1 MLTETIEGFIVR
13 RIEEGTPRPS
23 VLLCFGYLGDIHTD
37 FTVGHGE
44 RLEGFSALC
53 HLFQQNLILEI
64 VESNLSSSLIQH
76 GTHGSGGDDEVIALL
91 LYLILCLGVLRHDD
105 ETLLAAEAL
114 LGSSLHTDDTVVD
127 HLEADLRR
135 TIVLML
141 FQLYGKVITILDKI
155 SCLGTHS
162 AQNQCSRN

>member
-1 MLTETIEGFIVR
+1 MLLSI
-13 RIEEGTPRPS
+13 
-23 VLLCFGYLGDIHTD
+23 GYLGDIHTD

-44 RLEGFSALC
+44 RLEGLSSLC
-53 HLFQQNLILEI
+53 YLFQQNLILEI
-64 VESNLSSSLIQH
+64 IEGNLSGSLVQH

-91 LYLILCLGVLRHDD
+91 LHLVICLALLRHDD

-114 LGSSLHTDDTVVD
+114 LRSSLHTDDAVAY

-141 FQLYGKVITILDKI
+141 F
-155 SCLGTHS
+155 
-162 AQNQCSRN
+162 

>member
-1 MLTETIEGFIVR
+1 MLTETIEGFIVW

-44 RLEGFSALC
+44 RLEGLSALC

-64 VESNLSSSLIQH
+64 IEGNLSGSLIQH

-91 LYLILCLGVLRHDD
+91 LYLILRLGLLRHDD
-105 ETLLAAEAL
+105 ETLLAAESL
-114 LGSSLHTDDTVVD
+114 LGCSLYTDDAVAD
-127 HLEADLRR
+127 HLEADLRW
-135 TIVLML
+135 TIILML
-141 FQLYGKVITILDKI
+141 FQLYGKVITFLDKA
-155 SCLGTHS
+155 SCLGTCG
-162 AQNQCSRN
+162 AQEQYG

>member
-1 MLTETIEGFIVR
+1 MLTETIEGFIVW

-44 RLEGFSALC
+44 RLEGLSALC
-53 HLFQQNLILEI
+53 HLVEEHLTFQII
-64 VESNLSSSLIQH
+64 ESNLTSSLVQY
-76 GTHGSGGDDEVIALL
+76 GTHGSGGDDEFIALL
-91 LYLILCLGVLRHDD
+91 LYLVICLALLRHDD
-105 ETLLAAEAL
+105 KTLLVAEAL
-114 LGSSLHTDDTVVD
+114 LGSSLHTDDAVVD

-141 FQLYGKVITILDKI
+141 FQLYGKVITILYEA
-155 SCLGTHS
+155 SSLGTCG
-162 AQNQCSRN
+162 AQEQYG

>member
-1 MLTETIEGFIVR
+1 MLTETIEGLIVR

-23 VLLCFGYLGDIHTD
+23 VLLSIGNLGDIHTD

-44 RLEGFSALC
+44 RLEGLSALC
-53 HLFQQNLILEI
+53 HLFQQYLILEI
-64 VESNLSSSLIQH
+64 VEGNLAGSLVQH

-91 LYLILCLGVLRHDD
+91 LYLIFRLGVLRHDD

-114 LGSSLHTDDTVVD
+114 LGSSLHTDDAVVD

-141 FQLYGKVITILDKI
+141 FQLYGKIITILDKI

>member
-1 MLTETIEGFIVR
+1 MLTETIESLVVW

-44 RLEGFSALC
+44 RLEGLSSLC
-53 HLFQQNLILEI
+53 HLFQQYLILEI
-64 VESNLSSSLIQH
+64 VEGNLSGSLVQH

-91 LYLILCLGVLRHDD
+91 LYLIFRLGVLRHDD

-114 LGSSLHTDDTVVD
+114 LRRSLHTDDAVVD

-141 FQLYGKVITILDKI
+141 FQLYGKIITFLDEA
-155 SCLGTHS
+155 SCLGTCG
-162 AQNQCSRN
+162 AQEQYG

>member
-1 MLTETIEGFIVR
+1 M
-13 RIEEGTPRPS
+13 
-23 VLLCFGYLGDIHTD
+23 LLCLRYLGDIHTD

-44 RLEGFSALC
+44 RLEGLSSLC

-64 VESNLSSSLIQH
+64 IEGNLSGSLVQY

-91 LYLILCLGVLRHDD
+91 LHLILRLGVLRHDD
-105 ETLLAAEAL
+105 ETLLVAEAL
-114 LGSSLHTDDTVVD
+114 LRRSLHTDDAVVD

-141 FQLYGKVITILDKI
+141 F
-155 SCLGTHS
+155 
-162 AQNQCSRN
+162 

>member
-1 MLTETIEGFIVR
+1 MLTETIEGFIVW

-23 VLLCFGYLGDIHTD
+23 VLLCLRYLGDIHTD

-44 RLEGFSALC
+44 RLEGLSSLC
-53 HLFQQNLILEI
+53 HLFQQYLILEI
-64 VESNLSSSLIQH
+64 IEGNLSGSLIQH

-91 LYLILCLGVLRHDD
+91 LYLIFRLGILRHDD